1 MKKKTTRQIQ
11 AENTKA
17 NILAVATDLFAH
29 KTLDEIS
36 ILDICTKAEVS
47 VGAFYHHFTNKSGI
61 IIELYKEIDVQFENE
76 VYPSLI
82 KEEPIEA
89 ILKYLERQCSVPTEL
104 GTDLVKNI
112 YKAQID
118 YGNEFYLSEGR
129 GLPHGLYLL
138 IKRAKEEEKIKKNV
152 SEEQLTSELLIISRG
167 IIYNWCVS
175 DAKTDA
181 SSIVRWMATNYLKSF
196 VK

>member
-1 MKKKTTRQIQ
+1 MKKKTTRQIK

-17 NILAVATDLFAH
+17 NILAVATDLFTH

-36 ILDICTKAEVS
+36 ILEICKKAEVS
-47 VGAFYHHFTNKSGI
+47 VGAFYHHFANKAGI
-61 IIELYKEIDVQFENE
+61 IVELYKEIDVQFENE

-89 ILKYLERQCSVPTEL
+89 ILKYLERQCTVPAET
-104 GTDLVKNI
+104 GMDLVKNI

-118 YGNEFYLSEGR
+118 YGSAFFLSVGR

-138 IKRAKEEEKIKKNV
+138 IKKAKEQGKIKENA
-152 SEEQLTSELLIISRG
+152 SEEQLTNELLIISRG

-175 DAKTDA
+175 DGKTNP
-181 SSIVRWMATNYLKSF
+181 SNMVRWMANNYLQTF